1 MLTHH
6 LFLFKRITNLYLP
19 SLSSI
24 PTTIVKVVPNGT
36 IPFTGLAH
44 GPLPCWISI
53 QQSTLSPIK
62 HNRRITF
69 QANETIRIYLYK
81 PKCEKIYQ
89 THTSE
94 VKLNHFY
101 IWYSYWWF
109 CNSFF
114 VIIVPLAS
122 QAFRFIPYLYEIL
135 IILNNYIVFVK
146 FSIQVRFGTT
156 LVIQDVKFVLSPASL
171 GCYINTVVLIYGS
184 L

>member
-1 MLTHH
+1 MVRFH
-6 LFLFKRITNLYLP
+6 LQDLPTDPYLVGSPSNNQHCHLLKVNRQITFEKKRNDQDILYLY
-19 SLSSI
+19 
-24 PTTIVKVVPNGT
+24 
-36 IPFTGLAH
+36 
-44 GPLPCWISI
+44 
-53 QQSTLSPIK
+53 
-62 HNRRITF
+62 
-69 QANETIRIYLYK
+69 E
-81 PKCEKIYQ
+81 PKMLIDQ

-122 QAFRFIPYLYEIL
+122 QAFCFIPYLYEIL

-184 L
+184 LKFQCKCKYNPYKTFQNIIY

>member
-1 MLTHH
+1 MVQFH
-6 LFLFKRITNLYLP
+6 LQDLPMDPYLVGSPSNNQHCHLLNIIDELLFKRTKRSGY
-19 SLSSI
+19 
-24 PTTIVKVVPNGT
+24 
-36 IPFTGLAH
+36 
-44 GPLPCWISI
+44 
-53 QQSTLSPIK
+53 
-62 HNRRITF
+62 
-69 QANETIRIYLYK
+69 YLYK

-146 FSIQVRFGTT
+146 FSIQVRFGAT

-184 L
+184 LKFRYKFKYNPYWTFQNI

>member
-1 MLTHH
+1 MGRYRLLDWPMDLYLAEFPSNNQHCH
-6 LFLFKRITNLYLP
+6 LFKVNRLISFQVNENIWINL
-19 SLSSI
+19 
-24 PTTIVKVVPNGT
+24 
-36 IPFTGLAH
+36 
-44 GPLPCWISI
+44 
-53 QQSTLSPIK
+53 
-62 HNRRITF
+62 
-69 QANETIRIYLYK
+69 
-81 PKCEKIYQ
+81 KCEQIYQ

-122 QAFRFIPYLYEIL
+122 QAFCFIPYLNEIL

-146 FSIQVRFGTT
+146 FSIQIRFGTT

-171 GCYINTVVLIYGS
+171 GCYINTVVLINGS
-184 L
+184 LKFQYNCKYHLYKNCWNIIYQYWNRLW